1 MADNTYASRL
11 LVKTGVTTSTFEDWV
26 DLTND
31 IVSDMATTVVT
42 VGTTTGNVEI
52 VGVASANTIKADT
65 ISGLSSGSVVVT
77 ANAEFTGATVDLPA
91 VIVDSLDPS
100 GASLPIGGDV
110 DVQGDISANVATFDT
125 VGALAMAVNGNP
137 VFHDGYHPNAD
148 ALTTARTIS
157 LTGDVSGSVS
167 FDGSANVSITTTVA
181 DDSHNHV
188 IANVDGLQTA
198 LDGKAALAGSNT
210 QAFAASTLTAANVSA
225 NNVTVSSAI
234 NGKLV
239 GRIQETAVTLFPTGT
254 SYALSTANGNMFYH
268 TLTGNTTYSIG
279 IDSGESIV
287 VNIANPGGYTVTWPT
302 ITWLNNGGTAPALST
317 NINSFVFYKHGLT
330 IFGAFIGDQA

>member
-42 VGTTTGNVEI
+42 VGTTTGNVAI
-52 VGVASANTIKADT
+52 VGVASANTVKADT

-91 VIVDSLDPS
+91 VTVDSLDPS

-125 VGALAMAVNGNP
+125 VGALAMAVNGSP

-167 FDGSANVSITTTVA
+167 FDGSANVSITATVA

-198 LDGKAALAGSNT
+198 LDAKAALAGSNT
-210 QAFAASTLTAANVSA
+210 QAFAASTLTAS
-225 NNVTVSSAI
+225 TV

-239 GRIQETAVTLFPTGT
+239 GRVQESIATVTGT
-254 SYALSTANGNMFYH
+254 SYNFVTSNGSIFYH
-268 TLTGNTTYSIG
+268 NLSGNTTYTIG

-287 VNIANPGGYTVTWPT
+287 IVLANSGGYTVTWPT
-302 ITWLNNGGTAPALST
+302 ITWLNNGGTAPSLST
-317 NINSFVFYKHGLT
+317 GVNSFVFFKHGTT
-330 IFGAFIGDQA
+330 IFGAFIGDQS